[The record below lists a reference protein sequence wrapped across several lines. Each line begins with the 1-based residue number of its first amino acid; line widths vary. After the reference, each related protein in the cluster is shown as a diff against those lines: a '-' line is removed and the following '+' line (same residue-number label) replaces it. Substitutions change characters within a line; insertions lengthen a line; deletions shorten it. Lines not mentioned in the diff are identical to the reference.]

1 MKKLILYIL
10 LQFAILLGFGQ
21 AYHVGDLYTAEDG
34 SQGIVFFVHADGSGW
49 AVALHDEENKL
60 PWSPTEVDVPALP
73 NYSSIFAQALLAD
86 TSGYTNTQQIRNF
99 YGSGNQYAAGAVDFE
114 HGWYLPAAGQLAMIY
129 AQLPILQPALIASG
143 GTPLVTENTLF
154 FDFYG
159 FSYWSSTEVSAQ
171 YAGSLSFVN
180 DPVNNITFANAT
192 GTPHLQNKQSQPL
205 LVRAVCNFPPRE
217 NVYDSTLT
225 YLWNTGST
233 EPHFHDVPLQNTTY
247 IVTVS
252 NSYGCTNSASA
263 NVMVIDNNPQTF
275 YDTVCQGSTYNNHGF
290 TLNAQETAE
299 VGEIVR
305 TLTLAAAGCESEI
318 TLFLTVLPH
327 DTVYIEQTT
336 DQSFVWNGV
345 VYNESGTY
353 AQYFNNQAG
362 CDSTVFLT
370 LTIEG
375 GIGPGPGPGPDSIFV
390 GEGDSLILYLPN
402 VITASH
408 NDGLNDYFYLP
419 EKYLSLITDFEITV
433 YNRWGTVVYHS
444 TDKHFRWNGAIN
456 GEIYYGVV
464 YNYIIRF
471 HDIIERPYYLKGSIT
486 VL

>member
-1 MKKLILYIL
+1 M
-10 LQFAILLGFGQ
+10 LGFGQ
-21 AYHVGDLYTAEDG
+21 VYHVGDLYTAPNG

-49 AVALHDEENKL
+49 AVALHDESFMI
-60 PWSPTEVDVPALP
+60 PWSTTTDDVPSLP
-73 NYSSIFAQALLAD
+73 NISSSFVHASLAD

-159 FSYWSSTEVSAQ
+159 ISYWSSTEVSAQ

-180 DPVNNITFANAT
+180 DPVNDITFANAT

-247 IVTVS
+247 TVTVS
-252 NSYGCTNSASA
+252 NAYGCTNAASA
-263 NVMVIDNNPQTF
+263 NVTVIDNNPQTF
-275 YDTVCQGSTYNNHGF
+275 YDTVCQGSMYNNYGF
-290 TLNAQETAE
+290 TLSTQETAE

-305 TLTLAAAGCESEI
+305 TQTLAAAGCESEI
-318 TLFLTVLPH
+318 TLILTVVPH
-327 DTVYIEQTT
+327 DTVQIEQTASE
-336 DQSFVWNGV
+336 SFVWNGV
-345 VYNESGTY
+345 TYNESGTY
-353 AQYFNNQAG
+353 TQHFNNQNG
-362 CDSTVFLT
+362 CDSTVLLT
-370 LTIEG
+370 LTLDSG
-375 GIGPGPGPGPDSIFV
+375 GGQGPEPDTIPF
-390 GEGDSLILYLPN
+390 GENDSLFLYLPN
-402 VITASH
+402 VITPSRI
-408 NDGLNDYFYLP
+408 DGINDYFYLP
-419 EKYLSLITDFEITV
+419 EAYLSFINEFEVCIF
-433 YNRWGTVVYHS
+433 NRWGVQVFHS
-444 TDKHFRWNGAIN
+444 TDKHFRWDGTIN
-456 GEIYYGVV
+456 GRIYYSAV

-471 HDIIERPYYLKGSIT
+471 YDIIGRPYYLKGSFT

>member
-1 MKKLILYIL
+1 MKKQILYIL

-73 NYSSIFAQALLAD
+73 NYSSTFAQALLAD

-180 DPVNNITFANAT
+180 DPVNNITFVNAT

-247 IVTVS
+247 TVTVS
-252 NSYGCTNSASA
+252 NAYGCTNAASA
-263 NVMVIDNNPQTF
+263 NVTVIDNNPQTI
-275 YDTVCQGSTYNNHGF
+275 YDTVCQGTGYSNYGF
-290 TLNAQETAE
+290 TVSSQETAE
-299 VGEIVR
+299 AGEIVR
-305 TLTLAAAGCESEI
+305 TYTISAVDCESEI
-318 TLFLTVLPH
+318 TLILTVVPH
-327 DTVYIEQTT
+327 DTVQIEQTASE
-336 DQSFVWNGV
+336 SFEWNGV
-345 VYNESGTY
+345 TYDESGTY
-353 AQYFNNQAG
+353 TQYFNNQDG
-362 CDSTVFLT
+362 CDSMVVLT
-370 LTIEG
+370 LTIDG
-375 GIGPGPGPGPDSIFV
+375 GGGSGPDPDTIAIS
-390 GEGDSLILYLPN
+390 EGDSLMIYLPN
-402 VITASH
+402 AITPS
-408 NDGLNDYFYLP
+408 NDDGLNDYFYFP
-419 EKYLSLITDFEITV
+419 EKYLPLITDFEITV
-433 YNRWGTVVYHS
+433 YNRWGAVVYHS
-444 TDKHFRWNGAIN
+444 NDKHFRWNGAIN
-456 GEIYYGVV
+456 GKIYYGVV
-464 YNYIIRF
+464 YNYVIHF
-471 HDIIERPYYLKGSIT
+471 YDIIERPYYLKGTFT

>member
-1 MKKLILYIL
+1 MKKQILYIL
-10 LQFAILLGFGQ
+10 LQFAILQGFGQ

-34 SQGIVFFVHADGSGW
+34 SQGIVFFVRADGSGW

-73 NYSSIFAQALLAD
+73 NYSSTFAQALLAD

-99 YGSGNQYAAGAVDFE
+99 YGSGNQYAAGSVDFE

-159 FSYWSSTEVSAQ
+159 ISYWSSTEVSAQ

-180 DPVNNITFANAT
+180 DPVNDITFANAT

-247 IVTVS
+247 TVTVS
-252 NSYGCTNSASA
+252 NAYGCTNSASA
-263 NVMVIDNNPQTF
+263 DVMVIDNAPQVI
-275 YDTVCQGSTYNNHGF
+275 YDTICQGSTYNNHGF
-290 TLNAQETAE
+290 TLSAQETAE

-305 TLTLAAAGCESEI
+305 THTVTTADCESEI
-318 TLFLTVLPH
+318 TLFLTVMTH
-327 DTVYIEQTT
+327 DTVYLEQTAS
-336 DQSFVWNGV
+336 QSFVWNGV
-345 VYNESGTY
+345 TYTEDGTY
-353 AQYFNNQAG
+353 TQYFNNQNG
-362 CDSTVFLT
+362 CDSTVVLT
-370 LTIEG
+370 LTLNG
-375 GIGPGPGPGPDSIFV
+375 GVGPDPGPDSTAS
-390 GEGDSLILYLPN
+390 GGGDTLIIYLPN
-402 VITASH
+402 AITPSH
-408 NDGLNDYFYLP
+408 KDGLNDYFHLPEEYLP
-419 EKYLSLITDFEITV
+419 QITDFEITI
-433 YNRWGTVVYHS
+433 YNRWGIVVYHS
-444 TDKHFRWNGAIN
+444 TDKHFRWNGEIN
-456 GEIYYGVV
+456 GKIYHDVV
-464 YNYIIRF
+464 YNYLIHYR
-471 HDIIERPYYLKGSIT
+471 DKIERPYMLKGIIT